1 MTKEQ
6 LIELVGKALPTKQ
19 HPAMIGAA
27 IGRAFNQIL
36 YSTFRKDLSNL
47 DLYTRPYDTTIEYDS
62 SRDVYYSNIPAPIV
76 QLPVPGD
83 GIRMIT
89 PVKEKGVH
97 FVPMKDH
104 AMRMFDV
111 FTEVSSFVGWAIR
124 NQRVEYE
131 SGLQGMQITKHL
143 VIPFDMYED
152 EDEIYLP
159 VGADMEII
167 GLAAQ
172 ILTGMRPEKKTIDS
186 TEKTN

>member
-6 LIELVGKALPTKQ
+6 LIELVGKALPIKQ
-19 HPAMIGAA
+19 HPAIIGAA

-47 DLYTRPYDTTIEYDS
+47 DLYTRGFDTIIHYDEN
-62 SRDVYYSNIPAPIV
+62 RDVFYSDIPAPIV

-89 PVKEKGVH
+89 PIKEKGVH

-104 AMRMFDV
+104 AMRMFGA

-131 SGLQGMQITKHL
+131 SGVEGMQITNHL
-143 VIPFDMYED
+143 VIPFDMYDD

-172 ILTGMRPEKKTIDS
+172 ILNGRPEKKTIDS